1 MKGTRLIAAVAVAAL
16 AACADGPTQPVA
28 VDGTSDQ
35 RAGESLQPAE
45 SPTIVDIAVS
55 VNEDT
60 GEFSTLIAAV
70 VEADLVAAL
79 SATGQRTV
87 FAPTD
92 AAFAALG
99 LNADNIGDE
108 LEDDALRD
116 ILLYHVANGRRYA
129 EDVVSSDQIRMLNGG
144 FNDIAVEDGEAFIG
158 DAQIIQTDI
167 EATNGV
173 IHVID
178 AVLLPSTDD
187 GPGDGEDGDDDAG
200 DGAEDDADDDA
211 DEEETAAESPTIV
224 DIAVSVNEDT
234 GEFSTLIAALF
245 EAELVDALSAEGQWT
260 VFA

>member
-1 MKGTRLIAAVAVAAL
+1 
-16 AACADGPTQPVA
+16 
-28 VDGTSDQ
+28 
-35 RAGESLQPAE
+35 
-45 SPTIVDIAVS
+45 
-55 VNEDT
+55 
-60 GEFSTLIAAV
+60 
-70 VEADLVAAL
+70 
-79 SATGQRTV
+79 
-87 FAPTD
+87 
-92 AAFAALG
+92 

-187 GPGDGEDGDDDAG
+187 GPGDGEDDDDDEDGDDD
-200 DGAEDDADDDA
+200 D
-211 DEEETAAESPTIV
+211 
-224 DIAVSVNEDT
+224 
-234 GEFSTLIAALF
+234 
-245 EAELVDALSAEGQWT
+245 
-260 VFA
+260 